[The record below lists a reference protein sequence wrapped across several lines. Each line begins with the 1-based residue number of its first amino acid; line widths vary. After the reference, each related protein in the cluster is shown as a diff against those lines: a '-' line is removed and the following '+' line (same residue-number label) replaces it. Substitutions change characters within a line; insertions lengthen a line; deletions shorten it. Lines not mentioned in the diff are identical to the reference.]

1 MKVAVSI
8 PDELF
13 KQAERLAK
21 KLKKSRSKLYALAV
35 AEYLARQREDE
46 ITESVN
52 QALAEVGDQADPFVE
67 AAADELLRNVEW

>member
-21 KLKKSRSKLYALAV
+21 KLKKSRSKLYAMAV
-35 AEYLARQREDE
+35 AEYLARQREAE

-52 QALAEVGDQADPFVE
+52 RALAEVDSQADPFVE
-67 AAADELLRNVEW
+67 AAADEVMRNLEW

>member
-35 AEYLARQREDE
+35 AEYLARQREAE

-52 QALAEVGDQADPFVE
+52 RALAEVDNQADPFVE
-67 AAADELLRNVEW
+67 AAADEVMRNLEW

>member
-21 KLKKSRSKLYALAV
+21 KLKKSRSKLYAMAV
-35 AEYLARQREDE
+35 AEYLARQREAE

-52 QALAEVGDQADPFVE
+52 RALAEVDNQADPFVE
-67 AAADELLRNVEW
+67 AAVDEVMRNLEW